1 MKHSTAGEETSPLRG
16 LFSQTLG
23 QYRNQCKCGHLKTMS
38 DIRLAQPDDAEAIHR
53 ILQETWG
60 ESLLFD
66 VFMDHISS
74 SEHQVFVAVEFSE
87 VVSFLSAFLVSSST
101 PHWEIDL
108 IIVRSASQGKGI
120 GTSLIEE
127 ALVYGSN
134 LGVDWAK
141 ASIRIDNYASQHT
154 FSKVGFTTD
163 AQVRSLFI
171 WDPLFCEFSTDVAEN
186 VRLIPV
192 NTLLYRGLWID
203 GFFESQLSLK
213 EQHDVIRTAR
223 NSIFHENRLNTG
235 MFIPDSFKRTLAP
248 DLLTTA
254 TNFGQYHRWEYP
266 FK

>member
-1 MKHSTAGEETSPLRG
+1 
-16 LFSQTLG
+16 
-23 QYRNQCKCGHLKTMS
+23 MS
-38 DIRLAQPDDAEAIHR
+38 DIRLACPDDAHAIHQ

-66 VFMDHISS
+66 VFTDHISS
-74 SEHQVFVAVEFSE
+74 PEHQVFVAVEAGE
-87 VVSFLSAFLVSSST
+87 VSGFLSAFLVSSAT
-101 PHWEIDL
+101 PQWEIDL
-108 IIVRSASQGKGI
+108 IVVHPKSQGKGI

-127 ALVYGSN
+127 ALMSGSN
-134 LGVDWAK
+134 LGVHWAK
-141 ASIRIDNYASQHT
+141 ASIRIDNYASERA

-171 WDPLFCEFSTDVAEN
+171 WDPLVCESATDVPET

-192 NTLLYRGLWID
+192 NTLLYRGLWIE
-203 GFFESQLSLK
+203 GFIESQLPRK
-213 EQHDVIRTAR
+213 EQHNVIRAAR

-235 MFIPDSFKRTLAP
+235 MFIPDSLKHTLAP
-248 DLLTTA
+248 DLLTAA

>member
-1 MKHSTAGEETSPLRG
+1 
-16 LFSQTLG
+16 
-23 QYRNQCKCGHLKTMS
+23 MS
-38 DIRLAQPDDAEAIHR
+38 DLRLAQPDDAHAIHQ

-66 VFMDHISS
+66 VFADHISS
-74 SEHQVFVAVEFSE
+74 SEHQVFVAVEAGE
-87 VVSFLSAFLVSSST
+87 VSGFLSAFLVSSAT
-101 PHWEIDL
+101 PQWEIDL
-108 IIVRSASQGKGI
+108 IVVHPKSQRKGI

-127 ALVYGSN
+127 ALMSGSN
-134 LGVDWAK
+134 LGVGWAK
-141 ASIRIDNYASQHT
+141 ASIRVDNYASQRA

-171 WDPLFCEFSTDVAEN
+171 WDPLVCESATDVPET

-203 GFFESQLSLK
+203 GLFESQLSLK
-213 EQHDVIRTAR
+213 EQHDVIRAAR

-235 MFIPDSFKRTLAP
+235 MFIPDISKHTLAP
-248 DLLTTA
+248 DLLTAA
-254 TNFGQYHRWEYP
+254 TDFGQYHRWEYS